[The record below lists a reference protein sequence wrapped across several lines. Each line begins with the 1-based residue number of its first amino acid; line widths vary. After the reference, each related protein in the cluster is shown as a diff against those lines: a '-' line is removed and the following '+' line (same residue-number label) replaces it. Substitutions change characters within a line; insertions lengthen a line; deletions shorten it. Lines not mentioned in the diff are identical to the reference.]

1 MIMLGQQKH
10 RRSIRIVISI
20 LIAIVILS
28 AGFLRLY
35 RTELLFLEDVGLDS
49 IFSEK
54 IKTVIYDIDRP
65 DGRMESQDP
74 SEIIPVLDTLKTAVF
89 RMAGKPRDP
98 VDWQGMV
105 WIETDCHIYGLGII
119 SGRFAVFIDSVER
132 YYECSAQRA
141 FWLELF
147 PIIRIY
153 EMKLQS

>member
-1 MIMLGQQKH
+1 M
-10 RRSIRIVISI
+10 
-20 LIAIVILS
+20 
-28 AGFLRLY
+28 RLY

-54 IKTVIYDIDRP
+54 IKTVIYDIDRL

-89 RMAGKPRDP
+89 RRAGKPRNP